1 MASLGTNLAR
11 SGHELINLSEI
22 YAVAKTDSDELRRDI
37 EKAFRAVSAALVSSR
52 YSSGDDLF
60 KIRLEPMYLCDHA
73 LRRLCGAEE
82 CARFR
87 ILAGCPH
94 LA

>member
-60 KIRLEPMYLCDHA
+60 KIRLEPMYLCDVASTRKRNKTPGWPSNAPLHV
-73 LRRLCGAEE
+73 
-82 CARFR
+82 
-87 ILAGCPH
+87 
-94 LA
+94 